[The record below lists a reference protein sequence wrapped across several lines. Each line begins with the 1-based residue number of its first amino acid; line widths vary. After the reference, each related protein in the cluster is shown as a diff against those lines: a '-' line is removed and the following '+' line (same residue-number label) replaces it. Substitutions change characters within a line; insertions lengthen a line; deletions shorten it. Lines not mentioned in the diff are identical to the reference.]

1 MKKNILLLL
10 VLCISQIGIS
20 QEYFPK
26 NDGVKE
32 NNAHYTAFTNAT
44 LFISPTQQIE
54 NATLLIKD
62 SKVVASGQKVVI
74 PNNTVMVDLEGK
86 FIYPSFIDP
95 YTNFG
100 VKNPERSSGGGRS
113 PQYSASREGFYWN
126 DAREKCYRPFQL

>member
-10 VLCISQIGIS
+10 VLCISHMGIS

-32 NNAHYTAFTNAT
+32 NNAQYTAFTNAT
-44 LFISPTQQIE
+44 LFVSPTNKIN
-54 NATLLIKD
+54 NATLLIKQG
-62 SKVVASGQKVVI
+62 KVIASGKNVTI
-74 PNNTVMVDLEGK
+74 PSNTVVVDLEGK

-100 VKNPERSSGGGRS
+100 VKNPERISGGGRS
-113 PQYSASREGFYWN
+113 PQYGASRDGF
-126 DAREKCYRPFQL
+126 